1 MSIRSLNALR
11 VFDVVASLMSFSG
24 AARQLTMSQGAVS
37 YRIKQLEA
45 ELGLTLFDRAGS
57 SIKLTE
63 AGEEFRRTT
72 RRVLDEIDYAARFL
86 RRRATPEVVV
96 GVSTY
101 FGSRWLSPRLIRF
114 LTKHPDVV
122 LRLQP
127 TFGDSALTSADVD
140 AAIVWGS
147 HDRFKGRY
155 KLLFESTV
163 TPMTG
168 PKLAKTIS
176 VAGMRGGLKGVPL
189 IHDDETH
196 DAWRRWLNAAGLSDR
211 RARPGPI
218 IPDANMRAQAVI
230 DEQGIALFDELVSDE
245 LRRGLLVAPSDVL
258 LGGFGYYL
266 VISDSRGDRKEVA
279 GLLNWLDEEV
289 SLASKP

>member
-196 DAWRRWLNAAGLSDR
+196 
-211 RARPGPI
+211 
-218 IPDANMRAQAVI
+218 
-230 DEQGIALFDELVSDE
+230 
-245 LRRGLLVAPSDVL
+245 
-258 LGGFGYYL
+258 
-266 VISDSRGDRKEVA
+266 
-279 GLLNWLDEEV
+279 
-289 SLASKP
+289 